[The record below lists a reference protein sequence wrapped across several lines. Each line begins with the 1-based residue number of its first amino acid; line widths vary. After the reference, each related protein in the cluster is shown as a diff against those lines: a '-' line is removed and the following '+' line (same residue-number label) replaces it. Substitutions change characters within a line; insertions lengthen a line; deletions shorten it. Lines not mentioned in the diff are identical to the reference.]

1 MEGER
6 WQEKGGR
13 VGGRVEGM
21 EKRNSE
27 SQIKLKRI
35 SEVHRSEHQ
44 VLINISCQDKLIKH
58 EYCNTSN
65 LLFSGFA
72 SNARGLAQDSQG
84 HKLQLKSHGEVS

>member
-13 VGGRVEGM
+13 VGGM

-44 VLINISCQDKLIKH
+44 VRINISYQDKLIKH
-58 EYCNTSN
+58 EFCNTSN

-72 SNARGLAQDSQG
+72 SNARGLAQDSQV